1 MRKAL
6 IVGLDHYE
14 HFPRLGGCVV
24 DARAVGKVLERNHDK
39 SVNFKTPKLLL
50 GDSPQTA
57 IGRRSLKDAV
67 RELFA
72 SDAEIAL
79 FYFAGHGHIE
89 ATGGYLCCSDTHD
102 GDDGLSIADIM
113 TLANDS
119 QARNK
124 VIILDSCHSGV
135 AGNASGEDGAAEV
148 RLGTTILTASE
159 PKQYAMEEPDGGGG
173 VFTTLLV
180 SALEGAAAGLLGDV
194 TPGSIYAHIDQ
205 SLGTFSQRPL
215 FKTHVK
221 TFVSLRTAAPPI
233 PLADLQA
240 LAQHFPRRGYE
251 FPLDPAFEFH
261 RTPEQLADTSIAP
274 PDTAKVAVFKVLQR
288 YAGVNLLRPVGAQF
302 MYFAAMESRSCCLT
316 PLGEHW
322 RGLAARNII

>member
-14 HFPRLGGCVV
+14 HLPALGGCVV
-24 DARAVGKVLERNHDK
+24 DAKAVSKVLARNHDG
-39 SVNFKTPKLLL
+39 SVNFKTPKVLL
-50 GDSPQTA
+50 GDSPKTA
-57 IGRRSLKDAV
+57 VERRALKEAV
-67 RELFA
+67 RELFD
-72 SDAEIAL
+72 SDPEIAL

-102 GDDGLSIADIM
+102 GDDGLSIAELM
-113 TLANDS
+113 TLANGS
-119 QARNK
+119 RARNK

-135 AGNASGEDGAAEV
+135 AGNALGESAAAEV
-148 RLGTTILTASE
+148 QLGTTILTASE
-159 PKQYAMEEPDGGGG
+159 PQQYAIEGLDGGGG

-205 SLGTFSQRPL
+205 SLGTFGQRPL

-233 PLADLQA
+233 ALADLQA
-240 LAQHFPRRGYE
+240 LAEHFPRRAYE
-251 FPLDPAFEFH
+251 FPLDPAYEFH
-261 RTPEQLADTSIAP
+261 RTPEQLSDPNIPP
-274 PDTAKVAVFKVLQR
+274 PDPAKFAVFKVLQR

-302 MYFAAMESRSCCLT
+302 MYFAAMQSRSCRLT

-322 RGLAARNII
+322 RGLAARDII

>member
-14 HFPRLGGCVV
+14 HLPRLGGCVV
-24 DARAVGKVLERNHDK
+24 DARSVCEVLERNHDC

-57 IGRRSLKDAV
+57 VERRALKEAV

-102 GDDGLSIADIM
+102 GDDGLSISDIM
-113 TLANDS
+113 TIANAS
-119 QARNK
+119 PARNK

-135 AGNASGEDGAAEV
+135 AGNTPGDDTAEV
-148 RLGTTILTASE
+148 QLGTTILTASE
-159 PKQYAMEEPDGGGG
+159 PQQYAMEGPDGGGG

-205 SLGTFSQRPL
+205 SLGTWAQRPL

-233 PLADLQA
+233 PLAELQA
-240 LAQHFPRRGYE
+240 LAKHFPRPGHE
-251 FPLDPAFEFH
+251 FPLDPAYEPD
-261 RTPEQLADTSIAP
+261 RSAEQAADATIAP
-274 PDTAKVAVFKVLQR
+274 PDPAKVAVFRVLQR
-288 YAGVNLLRPVGAQF
+288 YAGVNLLRPIGSPH
-302 MYFAAMESRSCCLT
+302 MYYAAMESKSCRLT

-322 RGLAARNII
+322 RGLAERHII